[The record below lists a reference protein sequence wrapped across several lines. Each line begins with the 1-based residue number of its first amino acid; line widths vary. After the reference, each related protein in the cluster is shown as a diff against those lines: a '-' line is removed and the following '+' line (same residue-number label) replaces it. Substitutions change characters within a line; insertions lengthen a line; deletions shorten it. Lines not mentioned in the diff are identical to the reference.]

1 MKPRP
6 LLLQAVT
13 TTDRHLAVA
22 ATNDSLLT
30 CGGWVVDSHF
40 FSNKAA
46 TIRLV
51 IPADRLPDWLDQ
63 LGQIGLK
70 LDSIDPPPQADGEIS
85 ISLSITFIHNEPDLA
100 RDIPA
105 VPG

>member
-1 MKPRP
+1 MRPRP

-13 TTDRHLAVA
+13 KADRHLAVA

-30 CGGWVVDSHF
+30 YGGWIVDSHF

-51 IPADRLPDWLDQ
+51 IPANRLPDWLDQ
-63 LGQIGLK
+63 LNQAGLK
-70 LDSIDPPPQADGEIS
+70 FDPIDPPPQADGEIS
-85 ISLSITFIHNEPDLA
+85 ISLSITFIHDEPDLA